1 MDWITSVREIK
12 KAQENNQLV
21 IFVGA
26 GVSKNSGVP
35 TWWELI
41 KKFAKEIGYDKCT
54 NCNEKKKD
62 CQNNECKKRYDFT
75 QEEFLRIPEYYYQ
88 KYKGECEKYYNLI
101 QDTLR
106 GGSGSNLIDDEIFN
120 LLPHHIIT
128 TNYDSLL
135 EDSIAINSRL
145 YTVVARDSDLL
156 SKASEHYIIK
166 MHGDLNL
173 PETIVLKESDY
184 IDYEQKHPLISTFI
198 RSLLVNHTF
207 VFLGYSL
214 NDYNLNLIIGWIN
227 YFRKFHGVERRPS
240 NYLIDSKPAT
250 LFEDSRLKDKNIYV
264 VDTGSLPDTILE
276 KINVSDSFS
285 DPIGR
290 KLLAY
295 LKCISDEK
303 IIQEYIPLEKRLI
316 EKYQPLQAYKKI
328 SYQDLIAVHPFG
340 RTKFLDTELVFYEK
354 TWFDKIGEILGNVN
368 SPVVEI
374 FRRAGISAIHF
385 FNDDV
390 QIAIS
395 GTYEPIDKNF
405 ALYLDND
412 YIRLNEELKS
422 CENPIQKLYYNHL
435 IGRNEEELKILID
448 EISENMSSEDY
459 ISVVL
464 HKTRTRTAL
473 LTLFDRQEERTS
485 ELEKIFDTA
494 LPKYRKAIS
503 FLRMLFESMA
513 KNMYQM
519 EKALEKHEERY
530 EYKNGTIYCDHAFVN
545 LWEIKS
551 YAYDYYF
558 FFIEN
563 GIPIHYFSDPKEYL
577 SYYLKAI
584 LCTYAP
590 TKQNSNDMEI
600 PIAREVNHYVLGEV
614 ELDMLVKYTN
624 PKSLQTWIRKYSVQE
639 LEIDEDINVVKK
651 FANLCNSFVKFRIR
665 YWTNQIKN
673 FSFILCLLNLN
684 EKQRVEIFSVI
695 TNVIEELASVAP
707 QANEEIFEAIEHIV
721 CHMNIGNS
729 PKEYA
734 NFINVITDE
743 KVYSVIANRY
753 ASKLQKILRK
763 LGKFS
768 TPQIRQ
774 KFETECDLVE
784 DEMALFKKMYSLR
797 FFISREKSKKFFNDH
812 SDMLTIEQIFDLLIN
827 GLLDYNEKLWIKF
840 VDKIKA
846 EDEARKKNPG
856 MRTYPDW
863 LMVTL
868 EYSLLLKLFKFPIEL
883 GMLKPY
889 VKYSEHLL
897 FMLNP
902 SKFDYSKVD
911 ISNYMWQNLI
921 YSKEYRKYFVDHK
934 DKLLTEQ
941 LKDIFALGVDTVEQ
955 QKIVYGILLEDDEI
969 QRY

>member
-846 EDEARKKNPG
+846 EDEAR
-856 MRTYPDW
+856 RRIR
-863 LMVTL
+863 
-868 EYSLLLKLFKFPIEL
+868 E
-883 GMLKPY
+883 
-889 VKYSEHLL
+889 
-897 FMLNP
+897 
-902 SKFDYSKVD
+902 
-911 ISNYMWQNLI
+911 
-921 YSKEYRKYFVDHK
+921 
-934 DKLLTEQ
+934 
-941 LKDIFALGVDTVEQ
+941 
-955 QKIVYGILLEDDEI
+955 
-969 QRY
+969 